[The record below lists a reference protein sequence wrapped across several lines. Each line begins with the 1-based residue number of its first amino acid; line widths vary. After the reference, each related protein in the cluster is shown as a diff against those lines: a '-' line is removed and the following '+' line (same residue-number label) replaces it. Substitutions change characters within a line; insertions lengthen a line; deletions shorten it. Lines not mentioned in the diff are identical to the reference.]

1 MIFLTAKD
9 GYFVVTLDLITTLP
23 YLVHTEQ
30 ISNAATVYREDSM
43 SRRRQPPPAQAV
55 HQGGT
60 NRSQAKHF
68 VSHAFEV
75 HLQRKQA
82 LQIVRNVLKARFHKF
97 QLQKTATNV
106 NHVRQEKQRK
116 EPRQQYRM
124 KNRTHVLH
132 LIKDGK

>member
-1 MIFLTAKD
+1 MIFFKAED
-9 GYFVVTLDLITTLP
+9 GYFVVILDLITILP
-23 YLVHTEQ
+23 FLIHSKQ

-75 HLQRKQA
+75 HSQRKQA
-82 LQIVRNVLKARFHKF
+82 LQIVQNVLKARFHKF
-97 QLQKTATNV
+97 QLQKTATHV
-106 NHVRQEKQRK
+106 NHV
-116 EPRQQYRM
+116 
-124 KNRTHVLH
+124 
-132 LIKDGK
+132 